1 MLPPEVNNVQVRD
14 VTEFAKDGSVQ
25 NVKVY
30 TFFIGNS
37 HGPFVEK
44 FYAGEQ
50 DAPSVERR
58 INADVLNLRTL
69 GILPGSPTS

>member
-1 MLPPEVNNVQVRD
+1 MLPSEVNNVQVRD
-14 VTEFAKDGSVQ
+14 TTEFLKDGTVA

-30 TFFIGNS
+30 TFFVGAN
-37 HGPFVEK
+37 HGPFQEK

-58 INADVLNLRTL
+58 INAVVLNLRTL
-69 GILPGSPTS
+69 GILPTNPTS